1 MRESEIADRN
11 EKYEK
16 RKPLPR
22 NLLLFGY
29 ILIGV
34 LLLFTILTKNLL
46 FLFLFLTF
54 ISTFIN
60 YETNMATIHPNFA
73 PEVFSGL
80 LAAKLVGFHAAF
92 IMLILPTFIV
102 DLYTA
107 RLDKDT
113 FISNVITLVICFIM
127 ATFNTMGFLFFGILL
142 VTARFL
148 LGLVINL
155 AIDISPEEL
164 IFEHVASFISNIL
177 LFLVFGNALLSL
189 FA

>member
-1 MRESEIADRN
+1 MRESEIAERD

-22 NLLLFGY
+22 RLLTVGY
-29 ILIGV
+29 ILIGI
-34 LLLFTILTKNLL
+34 LLLFTFLTKNLFLL
-46 FLFLFLTF
+46 FLFLTL

-92 IMLILPTFIV
+92 VMLILPTFLV

-113 FISNVITLVICFIM
+113 LISNILTIMICFVM
-127 ATFNTMGFLFFGILL
+127 STFNILGFLFFGLLL
-142 VTARFL
+142 VTARFVV
-148 LGLVINL
+148 GLIINL
-155 AIDISPEEL
+155 AIDISPEEML
-164 IFEHVASFISNIL
+164 FEHVASFISNIL
-177 LFLVFGNALLSL
+177 LFLVLGNALYAL